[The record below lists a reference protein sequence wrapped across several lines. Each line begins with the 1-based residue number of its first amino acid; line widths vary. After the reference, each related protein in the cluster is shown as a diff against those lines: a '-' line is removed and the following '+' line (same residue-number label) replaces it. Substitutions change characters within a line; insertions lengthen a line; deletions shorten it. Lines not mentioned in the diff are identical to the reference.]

1 MSICSNGFAR
11 NLRSKRPEAIDL
23 AENDLTFLFNSTDER
38 ARVFAARFAEEL
50 PDIRFI
56 RSSDRYDPAEIR
68 YLITWTA
75 PDDLGRFS
83 NLEILFSI
91 GAGIDQMKTEGLP
104 AHVLV
109 VRMIE
114 EGITR
119 MMQEYVTLGV
129 LALHR
134 QWPLYIAQQK
144 GACWQPHDLVS
155 ATDRRVGVL
164 GLGMMGSAVIECVK
178 PFGFPTSG
186 WSRSPRSIDGIR
198 CLHGAAGLSTLLAET
213 DILICLLPLTPET
226 VGILDADLF
235 AKLPA
240 GAGLVHVGRGQ
251 HLDHAALLD
260 ALDSGH
266 LSGAVLDVTEPEPL
280 PTGHPFWGHP
290 KVILTPHIASKVE
303 AEPAAK
309 AVIDNIRRHRS
320 GLRPIGV
327 VDRSRGY

>member
-1 MSICSNGFAR
+1 M
-11 NLRSKRPEAIDL
+11 
-23 AENDLTFLFNSTDER
+23 TFLFNSTDER
-38 ARVFAARFAEEL
+38 ARVFSARFAEEL
-50 PDIRFI
+50 PDIRFLKAG
-56 RSSDRYDPAEIR
+56 DAYDPADIR
-68 YLITWTA
+68 YLVTWTA
-75 PDDLGRFS
+75 PDDLHRLA

-91 GAGIDQMKTEGLP
+91 GAGIDQMKTDGLP
-104 AHVLV
+104 PGVLV
-109 VRMIE
+109 VRMVE

-134 QWPLYIAQQK
+134 QWPLYIAQQN
-144 GACWQPHDLVS
+144 AAHWEAYDIVS
-155 ATDRRVGVL
+155 ATDRRIGVL
-164 GLGMMGSAVIECVK
+164 GLGMMGSVVIDRLK
-178 PFGFPTSG
+178 PFGFPISG

-226 VGILDADLF
+226 TGILDAELF
-235 AKLPA
+235 AQLPV

-251 HLDHAALLD
+251 HLDQAALLD
-260 ALDSGH
+260 ALDRGH

-280 PTGHPFWGHP
+280 PPGHRLWSHP

-303 AEPAAK
+303 AEPAAR
-309 AVIDNIRRHRS
+309 AVIENIRRHRS
-320 GLRPIGV
+320 GLPPIGL

>member
-1 MSICSNGFAR
+1 M
-11 NLRSKRPEAIDL
+11 
-23 AENDLTFLFNSTDER
+23 TFLFNSTEER

-50 PDIRFI
+50 PDIRFVQ
-56 RSSDRYDPAEIR
+56 SGDAFDPADVR

-83 NLEILFSI
+83 SLEILFSI
-91 GAGIDQMKTEGLP
+91 GAGIDQMNTDALP
-104 AHVLV
+104 PHVLV
-109 VRMIE
+109 VRMVE

-134 QWPLYIAQQK
+134 QLPLYIAQQK
-144 GACWQPHDLVS
+144 EARWQAHDLLP
-155 ATDRRVGVL
+155 ATQRRVGVL
-164 GLGMMGSAVIECVK
+164 GLGMMGSAVIERLK
-178 PFGFPTSG
+178 PFGFPIAG
-186 WSRSPRSIDGIR
+186 WSRSPRSLDGIR
-198 CLHGAAGLSTLLAET
+198 SFHGREGLAALLAET

-235 AKLPA
+235 SRLPA

-251 HLDHAALLD
+251 HLEQAALIE

-266 LSGAVLDVTEPEPL
+266 LSGAVLDVTDPEPL
-280 PTGHPFWGHP
+280 PADHRLWNHPG
-290 KVILTPHIASKVE
+290 VILTPHIASKVE

-309 AVIDNIRRHRS
+309 AVIDNIRRHRA
-320 GLRPIGV
+320 GLPPVGL
-327 VDRSRGY
+327 VDRGRGY

>member
-1 MSICSNGFAR
+1 M
-11 NLRSKRPEAIDL
+11 
-23 AENDLTFLFNSTDER
+23 TFLFNSTDER

-56 RSSDRYDPAEIR
+56 RSSEPYDPAEIR

-75 PDDLGRFS
+75 PDNLDRFS

-91 GAGIDQMKTEGLP
+91 GAGIDQMDTGGLP
-104 AHVLV
+104 AGVLV
-109 VRMIE
+109 VRMVD
-114 EGITR
+114 EGITP

-134 QWPLYIAQQK
+134 QWPLYIAQQQK
-144 GACWQPHDLVS
+144 AHWEPYGLV
-155 ATDRRVGVL
+155 AAADRRIGVL
-164 GLGMMGSAVIECVK
+164 GLGMMGSAVIERLK
-178 PFGFPTSG
+178 PFGFPISG
-186 WSRSPRSIDGIR
+186 WSRSPRTIDGIR

-226 VGILDADLF
+226 TGILDAELF
-235 AKLPA
+235 ARLPD
-240 GAGLVHVGRGQ
+240 GASLVHVGRGQ
-251 HLDHAALLD
+251 HLDHAALID

-280 PTGHPFWGHP
+280 PADNRLWRHP

-303 AEPAAK
+303 AEPAAR
-309 AVIDNIRRHRS
+309 AVIENLSRHRS
-320 GLRPIGV
+320 GLPPIGL

>member
-1 MSICSNGFAR
+1 MAF
-11 NLRSKRPEAIDL
+11 
-23 AENDLTFLFNSTDER
+23 FFNSTDER

-50 PDIRFI
+50 PDIRFLT
-56 RSSDRYDPAEIR
+56 RGDHYDPAEIR

-75 PDDLGRFS
+75 PDDLDRFS
-83 NLEILFSI
+83 GLEILFSI
-91 GAGIDQMKTEGLP
+91 GAGIDQMKTDGLP
-104 AHVLV
+104 EDVLV
-109 VRMIE
+109 VRMVE

-144 GACWQPHDLVS
+144 AAHWEPCELVS

-164 GLGMMGSAVIECVK
+164 GLGMMGSAVIERLK
-178 PFGFPTSG
+178 PFGFPISG
-186 WSRSPRSIDGIR
+186 WSRSPRAIPGIR
-198 CLHGAAGLSTLLAET
+198 CLHGAEGLSTLLAET

-226 VGILDADLF
+226 AGILNGELF
-235 AKLPA
+235 AQLPV

-280 PTGHPFWGHP
+280 PAGHRLWSHP
-290 KVILTPHIASKVE
+290 RVILTPHIASKVE
-303 AEPAAK
+303 AEPAAR
-309 AVIDNIRRHRS
+309 AVIENLRRHRS
-320 GLRPIGV
+320 GLPPIGLI
-327 VDRSRGY
+327 DRSRGY

>member
-1 MSICSNGFAR
+1 MA
-11 NLRSKRPEAIDL
+11 
-23 AENDLTFLFNSTDER
+23 FLFNSTDER

-56 RSSDRYDPAEIR
+56 RSSDPFDPADVR

-75 PDDLGRFS
+75 PENLDRFS

-91 GAGIDQMKTEGLP
+91 GAGIDQMNTDGLP
-104 AHVLV
+104 SEVLV
-109 VRMIE
+109 VRMVE

-134 QWPLYIAQQK
+134 QWPLYLAQQR
-144 GACWQPHDLVS
+144 AAHWEPYDIVS
-155 ATDRRVGVL
+155 APDRRIGIL
-164 GLGMMGSAVIECVK
+164 GLGMMGSAVIERLK
-178 PFGFPTSG
+178 PFGFPISG
-186 WSRSPRSIDGIR
+186 WSRSPRAIDGIR
-198 CLHGAAGLSTLLAET
+198 CLHGEAGLATLLADT

-226 VGILDADLF
+226 SGILDAELF
-235 AKLPA
+235 AQLPA

-260 ALDSGH
+260 ALDNGH
-266 LSGAVLDVTEPEPL
+266 LSAAVLDVTEPEPL
-280 PTGHPFWGHP
+280 PTDHRLWSHPG
-290 KVILTPHIASKVE
+290 VILTPHIASKV
-303 AEPAAK
+303 AAAPAAK
-309 AVIDNIRRHRS
+309 AVIENLRRHWS
-320 GLRPIGV
+320 GLAPFGL

>member
-1 MSICSNGFAR
+1 M
-11 NLRSKRPEAIDL
+11 
-23 AENDLTFLFNSTDER
+23 TFLFNSTDER

-50 PDIRFI
+50 PDVRFL
-56 RSSDRYDPAEIR
+56 RTGDDYDPADIR
-68 YLITWTA
+68 YLVTWTA
-75 PDDLGRFS
+75 PDDLHRLS

-91 GAGIDQMKTEGLP
+91 GAGIDQMKTDGLSP
-104 AHVLV
+104 DVLV
-109 VRMIE
+109 VRMVE

-144 GACWQPHDLVS
+144 QARWEAYDLVS
-155 ATDRRVGVL
+155 VADRRIGIL
-164 GLGMMGSAVIECVK
+164 GLGMMGAAVIERLK
-178 PFGFPTSG
+178 PFGFPISG

-226 VGILDADLF
+226 SGILDADLF
-235 AKLPA
+235 AQLPA

-251 HLDHAALLD
+251 HLDHAALLA

-280 PTGHPFWGHP
+280 PSDHRLWAHP

-303 AEPAAK
+303 AEPAAR
-309 AVIDNIRRHRS
+309 AVIENLRRHRS
-320 GLRPIGV
+320 GLPPIGL

>member
-1 MSICSNGFAR
+1 
-11 NLRSKRPEAIDL
+11 
-23 AENDLTFLFNSTDER
+23 LTFLFNSTDER
-38 ARVFAARFAEEL
+38 ARVFAARFADEL

-56 RSSDRYDPAEIR
+56 RNSEPYDPAAIR

-75 PDDLGRFS
+75 PDELDRFT

-104 AHVLV
+104 PHVLV
-109 VRMIE
+109 VRMVE

-134 QWPLYIAQQK
+134 QWPLYIAQQRE
-144 GACWQPHDLVS
+144 ARWQAHDLTP
-155 ATDRRVGVL
+155 ATERRVGVL
-164 GLGMMGSAVIECVK
+164 GLGMMGTAVIDRLK
-178 PFGFPTSG
+178 PFGFPIAG
-186 WSRSPRSIDGIR
+186 WSRSPRSMDGVR
-198 CLHGAAGLSTLLAET
+198 CFHGEAGLFALLAGT
-213 DILICLLPLTPET
+213 DILVCLLPLTLET
-226 VGILDADLF
+226 VGILDAGLF

-251 HLDHAALLD
+251 HLDHAALID

-280 PTGHPFWGHP
+280 PADHRFWNHP

-303 AEPAAK
+303 AEPAAR
-309 AVIDNIRRHRS
+309 AVIEDIRRHRS
-320 GLRPIGV
+320 GLPPIGL

>member
-1 MSICSNGFAR
+1 MSESA
-11 NLRSKRPEAIDL
+11 
-23 AENDLTFLFNSTDER
+23 LTFLFNSTDER

-56 RSSDRYDPAEIR
+56 RSSENYDPTEIR

-75 PDDLGRFS
+75 PDDLARYS

-91 GAGIDQMKTEGLP
+91 GAGIDQMNTEGLP
-104 AHVLV
+104 EHVLV
-109 VRMIE
+109 VRMVE

-144 GACWQPHDLVS
+144 GACWQPQDLVS
-155 ATDRRVGVL
+155 AADRRIGIL
-164 GLGMMGSAVIECVK
+164 GLGMMGSAVIERLQ
-178 PFGFPTSG
+178 PFGFPISG

-198 CLHGAAGLSTLLAET
+198 CLHGAEGLSTLLTET

-226 VGILDADLF
+226 VGILDAELF

-251 HLDHAALLD
+251 HLDHTALID

-280 PTGHPFWGHP
+280 PAGHPFWTHP

-303 AEPAAK
+303 AEPAAR
-309 AVIDNIRRHRS
+309 AVLENLRRHRS
-320 GLRPIGV
+320 GLPPIGL
-327 VDRSRGY
+327 VDRGRGY

>member
-1 MSICSNGFAR
+1 M
-11 NLRSKRPEAIDL
+11 
-23 AENDLTFLFNSTDER
+23 TFLFNSTDER

-50 PDIRFI
+50 PDVRFL
-56 RSSDRYDPAEIR
+56 RAGDDYDPSDIR
-68 YLITWTA
+68 YLVTWTA
-75 PDDLGRFS
+75 PDDLHRLA

-91 GAGIDQMKTEGLP
+91 GAGIDQMKTDGLSP
-104 AHVLV
+104 DVLV
-109 VRMIE
+109 VRMVE

-134 QWPLYIAQQK
+134 QWPLYLAQQRQ
-144 GACWQPHDLVS
+144 ARWEAYDLVS
-155 ATDRRVGVL
+155 AADRRIGIL
-164 GLGMMGSAVIECVK
+164 GLGMMGAAVIERLK
-178 PFGFPTSG
+178 PFGFPISG

-198 CLHGAAGLSTLLAET
+198 CLHGAAGLATLLAET

-226 VGILDADLF
+226 AGILDAGLF
-235 AKLPA
+235 AQLPA
-240 GAGLVHVGRGQ
+240 GAGLVHVGRGR
-251 HLDHAALLD
+251 HLNHAALLA

-280 PTGHPFWGHP
+280 PSDHRLWAHP

-303 AEPAAK
+303 AEPAAR
-309 AVIDNIRRHRS
+309 AVIENLRRHRS
-320 GLRPIGV
+320 GLPPIGL

>member
-1 MSICSNGFAR
+1 MAF
-11 NLRSKRPEAIDL
+11 
-23 AENDLTFLFNSTDER
+23 FFNSTDER

-50 PDIRFI
+50 PDIRFLS
-56 RSSDRYDPAEIR
+56 RGDRYDPAEVR

-75 PDDLGRFS
+75 PDDLERFS
-83 NLEILFSI
+83 GLEILFSI
-91 GAGIDQMKTEGLP
+91 GAGIDQMNTDGLP
-104 AHVLV
+104 GNVLV
-109 VRMIE
+109 VRMVE

-144 GACWQPHDLVS
+144 AARWEPCELVS
-155 ATDRRVGVL
+155 ATDRRIGVL
-164 GLGMMGSAVIECVK
+164 GLGMMGSAVIERLK
-178 PFGFPTSG
+178 PFGFPISG
-186 WSRSPRSIDGIR
+186 WSRSPRTIPGIR
-198 CLHGAAGLSTLLAET
+198 CLHGTAGLSTLLAET

-226 VGILDADLF
+226 AGILGAELF
-235 AKLPA
+235 AQLPA

-251 HLDHAALLD
+251 HLDHTALLD

-280 PTGHPFWGHP
+280 PAGHRLWSHP

-303 AEPAAK
+303 AEPAAR
-309 AVIDNIRRHRS
+309 AVIENLRRHRS
-320 GLRPIGV
+320 GLPPIGLI
-327 VDRSRGY
+327 DRSRGY

>member
-1 MSICSNGFAR
+1 
-11 NLRSKRPEAIDL
+11 L
-23 AENDLTFLFNSTDER
+23 AFLFNSTDER
-38 ARVFAARFAEEL
+38 ARVFAARFAAEL
-50 PDIRFI
+50 PDIRFL
-56 RSSDRYDPAEIR
+56 RSGDPYDPAEIR
-68 YLITWTA
+68 YLVTWTA
-75 PDDLGRFS
+75 PDDLLRFS

-91 GAGIDQMKTEGLP
+91 GAGIDQMNTEGLP
-104 AHVLV
+104 ANVLV
-109 VRMIE
+109 VRMVE

-134 QWPLYIAQQK
+134 QWPLYIAQQRQ
-144 GACWQPHDLVS
+144 ARWQAHDI
-155 ATDRRVGVL
+155 APTAGRRIGIL
-164 GLGMMGSAVIECVK
+164 GLGMMGCAVIERLR
-178 PFGFPTSG
+178 PFGFPITG
-186 WSRSPRSIDGIR
+186 WSRSPRSIEGVR
-198 CLHGAAGLSTLLAET
+198 CLHGADGLAELLGGT

-235 AKLPA
+235 ARLPA

-251 HLDHAALLD
+251 HLDHAALVD

-280 PTGHPFWGHP
+280 PADHRLWSHP

-309 AVIDNIRRHRS
+309 AVIENLRRHRS
-320 GLRPIGV
+320 GLPPIGL
-327 VDRSRGY
+327 VDRGRGY

>member
-1 MSICSNGFAR
+1 M
-11 NLRSKRPEAIDL
+11 
-23 AENDLTFLFNSTDER
+23 TFLFNSTDER

-50 PDIRFI
+50 PDIRFL
-56 RSSDRYDPAEIR
+56 RRGDRYDPAEIR

-75 PDDLGRFS
+75 PDDLDRFS
-83 NLEILFSI
+83 GLEILFSI
-91 GAGIDQMKTEGLP
+91 GAGIDQMNTDGLP
-104 AHVLV
+104 DDVLV
-109 VRMIE
+109 VRMVE

-144 GACWQPHDLVS
+144 AARWEPCELVP
-155 ATDRRVGVL
+155 AADRRIGVL
-164 GLGMMGSAVIECVK
+164 GLGMMGSAVIERLK
-178 PFGFPTSG
+178 PFGFPISG
-186 WSRSPRSIDGIR
+186 WSRSPRTIAGIR
-198 CLHGAAGLSTLLAET
+198 CLYGAAGLSNLLAET

-226 VGILDADLF
+226 AGILGAELF
-235 AKLPA
+235 AQLPA

-280 PTGHPFWGHP
+280 PADHRLWSHPR
-290 KVILTPHIASKVE
+290 VILTPHIASKVE
-303 AEPAAK
+303 AEPAAR
-309 AVIDNIRRHRS
+309 AVIENLRRHRS
-320 GLRPIGV
+320 GLPPIGLI
-327 VDRSRGY
+327 DRSRGY